1 MEPGTIAIVLGTAF
15 SAMGQLQAGAN
26 AQANANTNATGLFQL
41 ANADRLKGVED
52 RKRQRR
58 LAGKNRAIDPDKLD
72 LLEDNAIEGALIE
85 ADITHAAEIQALS
98 RENRGRA
105 QIALGKQARAQSVF
119 GAFSTALIGFGTA
132 ALPAKGTTNLLSADN
147 QAFFMRT

>member
-58 LAGKNRAIDPDKLD
+58 LNVKLAGKNRAIDPDKLD

-119 GAFSTALIGFGTA
+119 GAFSTALIGFYFRRITKRS
-132 ALPAKGTTNLLSADN
+132 L
-147 QAFFMRT
+147 